1 VNPERATSEVAGRRS
16 TPASALHGR
25 RLLVARATWVALA
38 TLSLGLF
45 VASIPVAYA
54 RYGTLCEGV
63 QCDFFQ
69 LSPEDARVLERWNLS
84 IDFYAVYNV
93 AFDIVSTLG
102 FWVAGVTLFWRRSD
116 ARMTL
121 FASIAFVTFGALG
134 PLDALADAYAGWAL
148 PVAFVYFVGS
158 ASFFVLFY
166 VFPDGRFVPGWTR
179 ATVAAWMFYLL
190 LYYFFPNSPFSPGSW
205 PSPINIAL
213 LTGFFASLVL
223 AQTYRYRRV
232 SNPVE
237 RQQTKW
243 VVFGLA
249 AAITVLVGASLIGIY
264 TRPPK
269 VLYELVGVTTIS
281 LSFLLIP
288 FSIFVAILH
297 HRLWDI
303 DLIIKRSLIIVPL
316 LTILTVVFELANLLL
331 LPFIFHQFIPAL
343 EDSSSSSIKTVLSV
357 VIVVVLF
364 KPLHARL
371 DVGVNRLVDWL
382 VGGRQQTRRLA
393 RRRT

>member
-63 QCDFFQ
+63 RCDFFQ
-69 LSPEDARVLERWNLS
+69 LSPEDARVLEGWNLS

-121 FASIAFVTFGALG
+121 FASITFVTFGALG

-288 FSIFVAILH
+288 FSIFVAILR

-303 DLIIKRSLIIVPL
+303 DLIIKFTLVY
-316 LTILTVVFELANLLL
+316 
-331 LPFIFHQFIPAL
+331 
-343 EDSSSSSIKTVLSV
+343 SSLSV
-357 VIVVVLF
+357 VLTALF
-364 KPLHARL
+364 AITDTLLQSLFFFFTGVEQSLVATFASVIFIAVAFQPLRNRIQG
-371 DVGVNRLVDWL
+371 GVNRLFDRL
-382 VGGRQQTRRLA
+382 VGGDRMSESLR
-393 RRRT
+393 